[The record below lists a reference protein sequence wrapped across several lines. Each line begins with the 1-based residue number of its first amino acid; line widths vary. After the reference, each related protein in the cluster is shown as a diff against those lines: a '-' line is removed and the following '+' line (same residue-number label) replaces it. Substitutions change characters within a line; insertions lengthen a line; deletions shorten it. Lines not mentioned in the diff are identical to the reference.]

1 MPDPAGRWP
10 GPVRTGGHHSDRQL
24 TCTHSRSSGR
34 SVGNTGLVA
43 YLIPCVADVMIVSAS
58 MTLLEAAR
66 NSAAKPALAVVSLV
80 FGIGATLAVNVAA
93 GWHHG
98 SAGALV
104 AALPAAALVLS
115 LAAPAVPE
123 LPKRPLAFNP
133 VTDAIADDLLMDRAE
148 LAKIVDLLW
157 ERRQIILYGP
167 PGTGK
172 TFLATV
178 LARKLT
184 DDGAVKLVQFHP
196 SYAYEDFFEGFRPEP
211 GGSGTLTFALRAG
224 PFRDFAEVAAAN
236 PSTAYILIIDE
247 INRANLA
254 KVFGEL
260 YFLLEYRDE
269 SISLQYSPDKEFTL
283 PAEPVH
289 HRHDEHRRPLDRPD
303 RHRHAAQVRVRGAG
317 PADPACAGA
326 ARPLA
331 RSASSAPGGGAA
343 AR

>member
-115 LAAPAVPE
+115 LENANGIGTPLPPAPA
-123 LPKRPLAFNP
+123 
-133 VTDAIADDLLMDRAE
+133 T
-148 LAKIVDLLW
+148 
-157 ERRQIILYGP
+157 
-167 PGTGK
+167 
-172 TFLATV
+172 
-178 LARKLT
+178 
-184 DDGAVKLVQFHP
+184 
-196 SYAYEDFFEGFRPEP
+196 
-211 GGSGTLTFALRAG
+211 
-224 PFRDFAEVAAAN
+224 
-236 PSTAYILIIDE
+236 
-247 INRANLA
+247 
-254 KVFGEL
+254 
-260 YFLLEYRDE
+260 
-269 SISLQYSPDKEFTL
+269 
-283 PAEPVH
+283 
-289 HRHDEHRRPLDRPD
+289 
-303 RHRHAAQVRVRGAG
+303 
-317 PADPACAGA
+317 
-326 ARPLA
+326 ARPSQRTATA
-331 RSASSAPGGGAA
+331 RIRWP
-343 AR
+343 